1 MSPSSSRPTTS
12 ATNRPKSVSRRSRSP
27 DTSRMDQN
35 TSRLGRK
42 LRPSSAKRLAQKSEP
57 RLAQKSESFRNTESF
72 TPQPP
77 TSHPKS
83 VRLLINKLLKT
94 ISKNNVFHDED
105 LQGLFASAYL
115 SNTHMSH
122 KDLTKAINFVKQIML
137 IN

>member
-1 MSPSSSRPTTS
+1 MSPNSSRPSTS
-12 ATNRPKSVSRRSRSP
+12 ATNRPKTVSRRSRSP
-27 DTSRMDQN
+27 D

-77 TSHPKS
+77 SSHPKA